1 MKNFLILVLLFALA
15 PAGHAQSL
23 TSRIVDG
30 QTGEAVPFATV
41 VTGANKG
48 TISNEEGYF
57 NLDMA
62 SLGSE
67 SVQISCMGYE
77 TLEVPTDALTENQ
90 ILRLTPAAIRLN
102 EVRIGER
109 IPNADEIVRKV
120 NENIP
125 VNYNLDQRNYSFFYR
140 ESEYM
145 EWEQLDL
152 EVEKDSDLNR
162 QELGSAQDE
171 LKDLSRYISES
182 NAVSYLD
189 YNGAYQD
196 LKDTS
201 LIWIDRATELMDTK
215 KDFSMDNL
223 QARAQKIVLSHLD
236 STQTYKVKTGIIT
249 VEDSISIDEE
259 FGGEGSEDSTSV
271 GGLKRKVSN
280 VLSVAG
286 FENDDRLRDFL
297 DEEKYRYELIKPTYF
312 NGFYVYAV
320 RFTPRKRKSK
330 FAGTLFIDASN
341 FAVLKADYKYAEGR
355 NGQSVNLKLLLGI
368 KYIENMDRGTIVFQ
382 VDDSGKYHPYYIQ
395 KEYGNYV
402 YLHRSLKF
410 IENSASR
417 KKVLFDFLLEGGI
430 RQKESILIRPATPPD
445 TPASE
450 GDILVQ
456 KLDSYEPTI
465 WQDTEI
471 IAPLEE
477 MKNFKVVND

>member
-62 SLGSE
+62 NLGSE

-125 VNYNLDQRNYSFFYR
+125 VNYNLEQRNYSFFYR

-259 FGGEGSEDSTSV
+259 FGGD
-271 GGLKRKVSN
+271 
-280 VLSVAG
+280 
-286 FENDDRLRDFL
+286 
-297 DEEKYRYELIKPTYF
+297 
-312 NGFYVYAV
+312 
-320 RFTPRKRKSK
+320 
-330 FAGTLFIDASN
+330 
-341 FAVLKADYKYAEGR
+341 
-355 NGQSVNLKLLLGI
+355 
-368 KYIENMDRGTIVFQ
+368 
-382 VDDSGKYHPYYIQ
+382 
-395 KEYGNYV
+395 
-402 YLHRSLKF
+402 
-410 IENSASR
+410 
-417 KKVLFDFLLEGGI
+417 
-430 RQKESILIRPATPPD
+430 
-445 TPASE
+445 
-450 GDILVQ
+450 
-456 KLDSYEPTI
+456 
-465 WQDTEI
+465 
-471 IAPLEE
+471 
-477 MKNFKVVND
+477 